1 MRRTAEPQAELLGAR
16 DEESDSLTVQ
26 SVVTR
31 ALTSAWAVSRRGSV
45 KAFDEASRHPRRA
58 QEAWFARARGP
69 LGASAYGQSVRLD
82 HATSL
87 ESVRRAPV
95 VQWDE
100 VAPWVE
106 RIANGEQHVLTTE
119 PVLVFERTSGSTS
132 LPKRVPYTQGLL
144 DDFSAATGPWL
155 DDLFRTFPSLFRTR
169 QYWSVSPAVRAPET
183 TPSGLRVGFE
193 DDTEYFGPATRFA
206 MKQLMAV
213 PSMVTKAR
221 TVEGWRDET
230 LLHLLEADDLGF
242 ISVWNPSFLT
252 VLLEA
257 LRSRWANLES
267 RLSPRRR
274 RAVWAALERSGEL
287 SGETVWPSLQLIS
300 CWTDAWA
307 AEAVPG
313 LRRFFPR
320 TPLQGKGLLAT
331 EGVVSFPLWGQPA
344 PVAAVTSH
352 LLEFEALEDA
362 GRPARFVDEVREGA
376 AYAPILTTRGGLV
389 RYRLPDVVRCV
400 GFWRALPL
408 LRFEGRL
415 DKTSDLRGEK
425 LSSVVVESVLRETL
439 RRVPVQFVLLAP
451 SLEPTPRYVL
461 FLESGVDDVTA
472 RAMADSVE
480 RGLLNEY
487 HYRYCRELGQLE
499 RVALVRV
506 NDARPKWLAAMQAR
520 GMKLGDIKPSA
531 FDTAT
536 GWESRLA

>member
-1 MRRTAEPQAELLGAR
+1 MTEPLRLAPGLVSRVL
-16 DEESDSLTVQ
+16 
-26 SVVTR
+26 TR
-31 ALTSAWAVSRRGSV
+31 AWAASRRASV
-45 KAFDEASRHPRRA
+45 ESFDEASRHPRRA
-58 QEAWFARARGP
+58 QEQWLSRALP
-69 LGASAYGQSVRLD
+69 SLGGSTYGKAVGLD
-82 HATSL
+82 GATSL
-87 ESVRRAPV
+87 ESVRRAPI
-95 VQWDE
+95 VQWDD

-106 RIANGEQHVLTTE
+106 RLANGEQHVLTTE
-119 PVLVFERTSGSTS
+119 QVLVFERTSGSTT

-155 DDLFRTFPSLFRTR
+155 DDVFRTFPALFRTR

-213 PSMVTKAR
+213 PSTVTKAK
-221 TVEGWRDET
+221 TVERWRDET
-230 LLHLLEADDLGF
+230 LLHLIEADDLGF

-257 LRSRWANLES
+257 LLSRWTTLES

-274 RAVWAALERSGEL
+274 VALQAALERSGGL
-287 SGETVWPSLQLIS
+287 SGETLWPSLQLIS

-307 AEAVPG
+307 AEALPG

-362 GRPARFVDEVREGA
+362 GRPARFIDELRAGA
-376 AYAPILTTRGGLV
+376 AYSPILTTRGGLV

-461 FLESGVDDVTA
+461 FLESDVDDVTA
-472 RAMADSVE
+472 KRVAESVE
-480 RGLLNEY
+480 RGLLKEY

-499 RVALVRV
+499 HVTLVRV
-506 NDARPKWLAAMQAR
+506 KNARPKWLAAMQAR
-520 GMKLGDIKPSA
+520 GMKLGDIKPAA
-531 FDTAT
+531 FDTST
-536 GWESRLA
+536 GWESRLD

>member
-1 MRRTAEPQAELLGAR
+1 MLI
-16 DEESDSLTVQ
+16 VQ

-31 ALTSAWAVSRRGSV
+31 ALTTAWAVSRRASV
-45 KAFDEASRHPRRA
+45 HAFDEASRHPRRA
-58 QEAWFARARGP
+58 QEAWFSRARSS
-69 LGASAYGQSVRLD
+69 LANSTYGKSVWLD
-82 HATSL
+82 VAGSL
-87 ESVRRAPV
+87 EAVRRAPIV
-95 VQWDE
+95 EWDDL
-100 VAPWVE
+100 APWVE

-119 PVLVFERTSGSTS
+119 PVLVFERTSGSTT

-155 DDLFRTFPSLFRTR
+155 DDLFRAFPAMFRTR

-213 PSMVTKAR
+213 PSTVTKAK
-221 TVEGWRDET
+221 TVERWRDET
-230 LLHLLEADDLGF
+230 LLHLIECDDLGF
-242 ISVWNPSFLT
+242 ISVWNPSFFT

-257 LRSRWANLES
+257 LLSRWTTLES

-274 RAVWAALERSGEL
+274 LALQAALERSGGV
-287 SGETVWPSLQLIS
+287 SGETLWPSLQVIS

-307 AEAVPG
+307 AESVPG

-352 LLEFEALEDA
+352 LLEFEALEDE
-362 GRPARFVDEVREGA
+362 GRPARFVDELREGA
-376 AYAPILTTRGGLV
+376 AYSPILTTRGGLV

-461 FLESGVDDVTA
+461 FLESDVDDVTA
-472 RAMADSVE
+472 RRVAESVE
-480 RGLLNEY
+480 RGLMNEY

-499 RVALVRV
+499 RVTLVRV
-506 NDARPKWLAAMQAR
+506 KNARPKWLAAMQAR
-520 GMKLGDIKPSA
+520 GMKLGDIKPAA
-531 FDTAT
+531 FDTST
-536 GWESRLA
+536 GWESRLD